1 MHGRPSTSR
10 RTRPS
15 FRSPMPVTVPRRR
28 LSTPGGLDELEG
40 HPQHGVQVGDG
51 DLLLGRVDVLH
62 AVREVDARQT
72 TGVEDVRVGTP
83 AHFDGLRRE
92 ARAFQSL
99 EGKAYRRVV
108 ATEAI
113 TAISLFH

>member
-1 MHGRPSTSR
+1 MHARPSTSR

-40 HPQHGVQVGDG
+40 HPQHGVEVGDG

-62 AVREVDARQT
+62 AVREVDARQA
-72 TGVEDVRVGTP
+72 TGVEDVRVGAP

-92 ARAFQSL
+92 ARAFEGL
-99 EGKAYRRVV
+99 EGKAYRR
-108 ATEAI
+108 ALGAWAI
-113 TAISLFH
+113 SAISLFH